1 MKTSGISPL
10 PTSHFWEKLETR
22 NQKLEIAKALPGM
35 KVFSTGSQ
43 EICNL
48 VGWYWWGLNLSCPVE

>member
-35 KVFSTGSQ
+35 KVFSTASQ
-43 EICNL
+43 EIRNL
-48 VGWYWWGLNLSCPVE
+48 VG